1 MAISVAGGV
10 RPGKVIEIEHRLY
23 QQLIVGKQ
31 KSGSM
36 YDELDTELE
45 ADASKLA
52 IEREAILERLA
63 KQIQAKQVFEEVST
77 QLINTVNNA
86 IGHQLASP
94 DSILTYSGINENQL
108 LILELLQRKNLDLN
122 RLSPLVTEQAW
133 LARDLLNI
141 VNSPSFR
148 HRRPQRSD
156 VKVTD
161 TKLVLNFIGVENL
174 KLLIPYFC
182 LRNWLPS
189 GHANLLWTTRKLWR
203 YSVVSAIAA
212 QALAKLNDMDGSFV
226 YSCTLLSQLGASVVL
241 KNSAKLFEEIWGEWL
256 REASDSRDKELYDAV
271 IATEFPA
278 EKVYSL
284 VLKHGNSLNWQL
296 LYQLNFKDSA
306 MAKVLS
312 ELDNNLSYKELS
324 EEAAMV
330 ARANCFA
337 KIVLLEEMRQITP
350 QEKRIMFDY
359 YELSEQEII
368 RLKGQNYRKLDII

>member
-36 YDELDTELE
+36 YDELDAELE

-86 IGHQLASP
+86 IGHQLVSP

-122 RLSPLVTEQAW
+122 RLSPLISEQAW

-161 TKLVLNFIGVENL
+161 IKLVLNFIGVENL

-212 QALAKLNDMDGSFV
+212 QALAKLHDVDGSFV
-226 YSCTLLSQLGASVVL
+226 YTCTLLSQMGASVVL

-278 EKVYSL
+278 EKVYQL
-284 VLKHGNSLNWQL
+284 VLQHGSSLNWQL
-296 LYQLNFKDSA
+296 LYQLNFEDSA
-306 MAKVLS
+306 MAKVLA

-324 EEAAMV
+324 EGAAMV

>member
-10 RPGKVIEIEHRLY
+10 RPGKVIEVEHRLY

-31 KSGSM
+31 KTGSM
-36 YDELDTELE
+36 YDELDAELD

-52 IEREAILERLA
+52 IEREAALERLT

-86 IGHQLASP
+86 LGHQLASP
-94 DSILTYSGINENQL
+94 KSILSYSGINENQL
-108 LILELLQRKNLDLN
+108 LILEFLQSKNLDLN
-122 RLSPLVTEQAW
+122 RLSPLITEQTW

-161 TKLVLNFIGVENL
+161 IKLVLNFIGVENL

-212 QALAKLNDMDGSFV
+212 QALAKLHGMESSFV
-226 YSCTLLSQLGASVVL
+226 YTCTLLSQLGSTVVL
-241 KNSAKLFEEIWGEWL
+241 KNSAKLFEEVWGTWL

-271 IATEFPA
+271 MATEFPA
-278 EKVYSL
+278 EKVYQL
-284 VLKHGNSLNWQL
+284 VLQHGSALNWQL
-296 LYQLNFKDSA
+296 LYQLNFEDSA
-306 MAKVLS
+306 MAKVLT
-312 ELDNNLSYKELS
+312 ELDNNLSYKDLS
-324 EEAAMV
+324 EGAAMV

-337 KIVLLEEMRQITP
+337 KVVLLEEMRQITP

>member
-1 MAISVAGGV
+1 VAISVAGGV
-10 RPGKVIEIEHRLY
+10 RPGKVIEVEHRLY

-36 YDELDTELE
+36 YDELDAELE

-52 IEREAILERLA
+52 IEREAALERLT
-63 KQIQAKQVFEEVST
+63 KQNQARQVFEDVST

-86 IGHQLASP
+86 LEHQLASP
-94 DSILTYSGINENQL
+94 DSILTYSGINEKQL
-108 LILELLQRKNLDLN
+108 LILEFLQRKNLDLN

-148 HRRPQRSD
+148 FGRPQRSD

-161 TKLVLNFIGVENL
+161 IKLVLNFIGGENL

-212 QALAKLNDMDGSFV
+212 QALAKLHDMDSSFV
-226 YSCTLLSQLGASVVL
+226 YTCTLLSQLGSTVVL
-241 KNSAKLFEEIWGEWL
+241 KNSAKLFEGIWGAWL

-271 IATEFPA
+271 MATEFPA
-278 EKVYSL
+278 EKVYQL
-284 VLKHGNSLNWQL
+284 VLKHGSALNWQL
-296 LYQLNFKDSA
+296 LHQLNFEDSA
-306 MAKVLS
+306 MAKVLT

-324 EEAAMV
+324 EAAAMV